1 MATTPKRVLYVEGNV
16 DGTVGGSYFSLLY
29 LVANLERQRYEPVV
43 VFAADTPLL
52 PRFHA
57 AGVRTLIRPMP
68 AAVRLP
74 GAPGR
79 LAAKGLN
86 FWRGLVLEPL
96 RLAALL
102 RRERVDLVHLNNSII
117 RNHPWM
123 VAAYFAGV
131 PCITH
136 ERGINQRFPMRAR
149 ILARRLQSI
158 ICISA
163 AVRENFHARGLGK
176 LRLVTIHNGLDPA
189 SMCPTRPESAIRQ
202 ELGVGP
208 QQRLVGMI
216 GNLRR
221 WKGQDV
227 VVRAVGLL
235 RDEFPDLVCVLVG
248 DSSPSDAA
256 YRQEVDS
263 LIDAWRLQGRVII
276 TGYRDD
282 VASYVAPLEIQI
294 HASVS
299 PEPFGR
305 VLLEGMALSKPL
317 VASGGGAVPEI
328 VVDGQTGLLCE
339 PGSPESFATALRSLL
354 TDPRRG
360 AAMGRAGQERLCA
373 EFSIQHNV
381 NETQA
386 LYDRLLSH
394 S

>member
-1 MATTPKRVLYVEGNV
+1 M
-16 DGTVGGSYFSLLY
+16 
-29 LVANLERQRYEPVV
+29 
-43 VFAADTPLL
+43 
-52 PRFHA
+52 
-57 AGVRTLIRPMP
+57 RTLIRPMP

-74 GAPGR
+74 GDLGR
-79 LAAKGLN
+79 LVAKGLN
-86 FWRGLVLEPL
+86 FGRGLVIEPV

-102 RRERVDLVHLNNSII
+102 RRERIDLVHLNNSII

-123 VAAYFAGV
+123 VAAYLAGV

-136 ERGINQRFPMRAR
+136 ERGINERFPMRAR
-149 ILARRLQSI
+149 LLARSLRSV

-163 AVRENFHARGLGK
+163 AVRENFETRGLGQ

-189 SMCPTRPESAIRQ
+189 SMNPTRPESAIRR
-202 ELGVGP
+202 ELGCGP
-208 QQRLVGMI
+208 LQRLVGMI

-227 VVRAVGLL
+227 VIRAVGLL

-248 DSSPSDAA
+248 DTSPADAA
-256 YRQEVDS
+256 YRKEVDS
-263 LIDAWRLQGRVII
+263 LIETLQLRQRVII

-282 VASYVAPLEIQI
+282 VANYIAPLEIQI

-305 VLLEGMALSKPL
+305 VLLEGMAMSKPL

-328 VVDGQTGLLCE
+328 VIDGHTGLLCE
-339 PGSPESFATALRSLL
+339 PGSPESFAAALRSLL
-354 TDPRRG
+354 KNPARG
-360 AAMGRAGQERLCA
+360 AAMGQAGHQRLCA

-381 NETQA
+381 IETQA
-386 LYDRLLSH
+386 LYDRLLSPG
-394 S
+394 